1 MARDLVLAALRPAG
15 RAVTRVFPPNGRH
28 WLAEFY
34 DARGLADARL
44 VRSALRRAVGAA
56 GLTLL
61 EIKLHRFGRGR
72 GITGVALLA
81 ESHISIHTWPESGYA
96 ALDLFI
102 CGRESDPSKALAAL
116 EDVLKPRAI
125 RVRRF
130 RRGMGL
136 VNLTTKDRAL

>member
-1 MARDLVLAALRPAG
+1 VSQE
-15 RAVTRVFPPNGRH
+15 FPPNGRH

-34 DARGLADARL
+34 QASGLADARL
-44 VRSALRRAVGAA
+44 VRSALRQAVVAA

-96 ALDLFI
+96 ALDLFM
-102 CGRESDPSKALAAL
+102 CGRASDPSRALAAL
-116 EDVLKPRAI
+116 ENALKPARVK
-125 RVRRF
+125 VRRF
-130 RRGMGL
+130 RRGLG
-136 VNLTTKDRAL
+136 VGAL

>member
-1 MARDLVLAALRPAG
+1 MAGDALLAADGRPG
-15 RAVTRVFPPNGRH
+15 IDVSPNFPPNGRH

-34 DARGLADARL
+34 DASGLADARC
-44 VRSALRRAVGAA
+44 VRGALRRAVAAA

-61 EIKLHRFGRGR
+61 DIKLHRFGRGG

-96 ALDLFI
+96 ALDLFM
-102 CGRESDPSKALAAL
+102 CGRVCDPAKALAAL
-116 EDVLKPRAI
+116 EEALRPRRV

-130 RRGMGL
+130 RRGLGFASS
-136 VNLTTKDRAL
+136 R

>member
-1 MARDLVLAALRPAG
+1 MARDAVLASRRAAG
-15 RAVTRVFPPNGRH
+15 VDVNPQFPQNARH

-34 DARGLADARL
+34 DASGLADARL
-44 VRSALRRAVGAA
+44 VRRALRKAVAAA

-61 EIKLHRFGRGR
+61 DIKLHRFGRGR

-96 ALDLFI
+96 ALDLFM
-102 CGRESDPSKALAAL
+102 CGRASDPSKALAAL
-116 EDVLKPRAI
+116 EAALKPERVK
-125 RVRRF
+125 VRRF

-136 VNLTTKDRAL
+136 AP

>member
-1 MARDLVLAALRPAG
+1 MEGDPFLAADG
-15 RAVTRVFPPNGRH
+15 RTGVDVRQKFPPNGRH

-34 DARGLADARL
+34 DARGLADVRL
-44 VRSALRRAVGAA
+44 VRRALRQAVAAA

-61 EIKLHRFGRGR
+61 GVKLHRFGRGG

-96 ALDLFI
+96 ALDLFM
-102 CGRESDPSKALAAL
+102 CGRASDPAKALAAL
-116 EDVLKPRAI
+116 EQALEPARV

-136 VNLTTKDRAL
+136 A